1 MTLKKKQI
9 GEKCKLGIEI
19 NEIEYQYKINNTKT
33 RSLWKN
39 NKNTYK
45 SFQTCKIKGKIQI
58 AIIRNDIE
66 DITTDFSENNLK
78 IFVKYFMPIDL
89 LTLMN

>member
-33 RSLWKN
+33 
-39 NKNTYK
+39 
-45 SFQTCKIKGKIQI
+45 SF
-58 AIIRNDIE
+58 
-66 DITTDFSENNLK
+66 
-78 IFVKYFMPIDL
+78 FVKK
-89 LTLMN
+89 